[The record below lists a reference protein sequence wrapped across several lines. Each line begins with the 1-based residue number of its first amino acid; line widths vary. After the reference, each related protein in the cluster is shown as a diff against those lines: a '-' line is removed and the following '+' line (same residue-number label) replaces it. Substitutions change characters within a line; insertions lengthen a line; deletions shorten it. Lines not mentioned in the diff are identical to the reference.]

1 MKQYVLK
8 PEILKMKKARHFRE
22 LAPIAIQIAS
32 RLSPPTT
39 QVCGPIS
46 TGGKGSIEKNMNALR
61 DAILFVGN
69 QGFSVFDQT
78 IFEKHL
84 WRISRLPALKNADE
98 YFLLDSFYRPIFL
111 SKKLQYLH
119 FIPGWQD
126 SVGARWEY
134 DLGKSLGI
142 KIVYL

>member
-8 PEILKMKKARHFRE
+8 PEILKMKKAGHFRE
-22 LAPIAIQIAS
+22 LTPIAIQIAS
-32 RLSPPTT
+32 RLSRPVT
-39 QVCGPIS
+39 QVCGPVS
-46 TGGKGSIEKNMNALR
+46 TGGRGSIEKNMKALE
-61 DAILFVGN
+61 DAVLFVEN
-69 QGFSVFDQT
+69 QGFSVFDQA

-98 YFLLDSFYRPIFL
+98 YLLLNSFYRPISL

-119 FIPGWQD
+119 FIPGWQG
-126 SVGARWEY
+126 SIGAIWEHN
-134 DLGKSLGI
+134 LGKSLSI

>member
-1 MKQYVLK
+1 MKQYVLR
-8 PEILKMKKARHFRE
+8 PEILKMKKAKHFRE

-32 RLSPPTT
+32 RLTRPVT
-39 QVCGPIS
+39 QVCGPVS
-46 TGGKGSIEKNMNALR
+46 TGGRGSIEKNMKALK

-84 WRISRLPALKNADE
+84 WRISGLPALKNASE
-98 YFLLDSFYRPIFL
+98 YLLLDSFYRPIFL

-119 FIPGWQD
+119 FIPGWQG
-126 SVGARWEY
+126 SVGAVWEHS
-134 DLGKSLGI
+134 LGKSLGI